1 MGACQRSTYLRTPSE
16 RESRARGEGHLPEPE
31 KGAAAEGVVTPLV
44 GAGHE
49 CSDQAAD
56 DEDDAHEERR
66 DDVRERETGRKQD
79 LEEQQGEVDE
89 PLDIPDILDSK
100 GWYKIIPTKVL
111 LPTYPNLPGWVAT
124 IATEL
129 DGHRCRTEVGCHR
142 EVGKTGGQK
151 NNGRNLVEETGA
163 TGSLRSMN
171 MVSVHLQ
178 PSK

>member
-1 MGACQRSTYLRTPSE
+1 MSGTRGLG
-16 RESRARGEGHLPEPE
+16 GEGRLPEPE

-49 CSDQAAD
+49 CADQAAD

-100 GWYKIIPTKVL
+100 RFVSNHTPWDIGAD
-111 LPTYPNLPGWVAT
+111 LPRFAGLGRH
-124 IATEL
+124 
-129 DGHRCRTEVGCHR
+129 HRHGTRRPPVSHR
-142 EVGKTGGQK
+142 GQMPS
-151 NNGRNLVEETGA
+151 RSRQDWRSEE
-163 TGSLRSMN
+163 
-171 MVSVHLQ
+171 
-178 PSK
+178 